1 MQKFVLKYLF
11 LSFLLLTLH
20 LHVCFGLEVSCHDV
34 LLIGAMIFFVLVGAW
49 PVLIDDFVEHMYRL
63 GFFMAK
69 QGILSSY
76 SDFAQNLFLIEPDG
90 IDRHI

>member
-1 MQKFVLKYLF
+1 VL
-11 LSFLLLTLH
+11 
-20 LHVCFGLEVSCHDV
+20 
-34 LLIGAMIFFVLVGAW
+34 AGAW

-76 SDFAQNLFLIEPDG
+76 SDFAQNLVF
-90 IDRHI
+90 DRA

>member
-1 MQKFVLKYLF
+1 M
-11 LSFLLLTLH
+11 LLLI
-20 LHVCFGLEVSCHDV
+20 D
-34 LLIGAMIFFVLVGAW
+34 AMIFFFFFVLVGAW

-76 SDFAQNLFLIEPDG
+76 SDFEF
-90 IDRHI
+90 